1 MIMISQDHNSLIG
14 AATNRASFDPVGSVL
29 GGVLKEIARRAEL
42 RQRLEAEC
50 GRPISD
56 REFLRVA
63 EETGGM
69 RL

>member
-1 MIMISQDHNSLIG
+1 MLSMTEGNNL
-14 AATNRASFDPVGSVL
+14 AAKPL
-29 GGVLKEIARRAEL
+29 GGSDFSAIGGMVGGLMKEIRRRAEL
-42 RQRLEAEC
+42 RQRLDVER